1 MFALLSKTFH
11 QYNLHRLRVQIELR
25 RILQITNNE
34 NNNNNNNNNNS
45 NDDDDDHHH
54 HHNNDD
60 NIKNNIIIKNN
71 NKGYNNINEN
81 GNYNK

>member
-34 NNNNNNNNNNS
+34 NNNNNNNNNS

-60 NIKNNIIIKNN
+60 NIKNNIIINNN